1 MSPWTPFSKL
11 GKKDK
16 NTRSKPDKMSLGW
29 Q

>member
-16 NTRSKPDKMSLGW
+16 NTRSKPDKMSLG
-29 Q
+29 